1 MKRTIFSTVFIVSI
15 IILISGFFSACHK
28 KQDDPTAPAEGRI
41 KLEDSSISYL
51 KKAIL
56 NPAEIKTNPT
66 ESPIEDEDLL
76 EALMEDINGANPAS
90 KPVENAVIS
99 KVVELA
105 VIKEAEVQSDGTMTV
120 TVVAPDM
127 SKLFNELLDKEYTEP
142 LSADEMESYFLKA
155 IKDKKNLKEFAVNV
169 PMVEVEGEFIPDP
182 SDEDFKNAMTGG
194 FRDAFM
200 EFYNKS
206 LEEIFKQ
213 LSESN
218 AE

>member
-15 IILISGFFSACHK
+15 ILISVCFSACRK

-56 NPAEIKTNPT
+56 NPAEIKTKPT
-66 ESPIEDEDLL
+66 ESPIENQDVL

-120 TVVAPDM
+120 VVVAPDM

-142 LSADEMESYFLKA
+142 LSAEEMESYFLKA
-155 IKDKKNLKEFAVNV
+155 VKDKGNLKKFTVNV

-194 FRDAFM
+194 FRDAFI

-206 LEEIFKQ
+206 LEAIFKN

>member
-1 MKRTIFSTVFIVSI
+1 MKRTIFSTVLIVSI
-15 IILISGFFSACHK
+15 TLISVCFSACRK
-28 KQDDPTAPAEGRI
+28 KQDDTTAPNEGRI

-56 NPAEIKTNPT
+56 NPGEIKTKPT
-66 ESPIEDEDLL
+66 ESPIENQDVL

-90 KPVENAVIS
+90 SPVENAVIN

-120 TVVAPDM
+120 VVVAPDM
-127 SKLFNELLDKEYTEP
+127 SKLFNALLDKEYTEP
-142 LSADEMESYFLKA
+142 LSAEELESYLLKA
-155 IKDKKNLKEFAVNV
+155 VKDKGNLKEFTVNV
-169 PMVEVEGEFIPDP
+169 PMVEVDGKFIPDP

>member
-1 MKRTIFSTVFIVSI
+1 MKRTIFSTVLIVSI
-15 IILISGFFSACHK
+15 ILISVFFSACRK
-28 KQDDPTAPAEGRI
+28 KQDEPTTAPNEGRI

-56 NPAEIKTNPT
+56 NPGEIKTKPT
-66 ESPIEDEDLL
+66 ESPIENQDVL

-90 KPVENAVIS
+90 KPVENAVIN

-105 VIKEAEVQSDGTMTV
+105 VIKEAEVQNDGTMTV
-120 TVVAPDM
+120 VVVAPDM

-142 LSADEMESYFLKA
+142 LSAEELESYLLKA
-155 IKDKKNLKEFAVNV
+155 VKDKGNLKEFTVNV
-169 PMVEVEGEFIPDP
+169 PMVEVEGKFIPDP

-213 LSESN
+213 LSELN

>member
-1 MKRTIFSTVFIVSI
+1 MKRTIFSTVLIVSI
-15 IILISGFFSACHK
+15 ILISVCFSACRK
-28 KQDDPTAPAEGRI
+28 KQDEPTTAPNEGRI

-56 NPAEIKTNPT
+56 NPGEIKTKPT
-66 ESPIEDEDLL
+66 ESPIENQDVL

-90 KPVENAVIS
+90 SPVENAVIN

-105 VIKEAEVQSDGTMTV
+105 VIKEAEVQSDGTVTV
-120 TVVAPDM
+120 VVVAPDM
-127 SKLFNELLDKEYTEP
+127 SKLFNALLDKEYTEP
-142 LSADEMESYFLKA
+142 LSAEELESYLLNA
-155 IKDKKNLKEFAVNV
+155 VKDKGNLKKFTVNV
-169 PMVEVEGEFIPDP
+169 PMVEVEGKFIPDP